1 MDKPTFALVE
11 NPIHPVLV
19 LVNKV
24 SIWGSFF
31 PVGVLNYLICVVVPA
46 VEVKRLLKIL
56 LERKKTPDRVGLKRS
71 FSFCLGKVEGWPK
84 VVTLKFFFRSGWI
97 W

>member
-1 MDKPTFALVE
+1 MDKTTFALVE

-46 VEVKRLLKIL
+46 VEVKRLLRIL
-56 LERKKTPDRVGLKRS
+56 LERKQDQGV
-71 FSFCLGKVEGWPK
+71 
-84 VVTLKFFFRSGWI
+84 
-97 W
+97 

>member
-46 VEVKRLLKIL
+46 VEVKRLLKIF
-56 LERKKTPDRVGLKRS
+56 LERKKHLTGLVSSGPSLFAWARWKVG
-71 FSFCLGKVEGWPK
+71 PK
-84 VVTLKFFFRSGWI
+84 LSP
-97 W
+97 